1 MSNLLKF
8 NNETKLRQT
17 VYAFIASQLLTKT
30 EREMYRHVF
39 ESIDVDH
46 SGTLTEDEFIRGTK
60 KFFGEQLTEIDAMQL
75 YKKIDLN
82 GDGTIQFNE
91 FVLVALHRDELHSQ
105 QKLRAA
111 FDMMDKNG
119 DQTISPDELLDVFSF
134 NENFDIEM
142 AREMIRQV
150 DSNADGGIQY
160 DEFNMMM
167 KNIDFEKILGGGS
180 QSSGNG
186 NKQNS

>member
-1 MSNLLKF
+1 
-8 NNETKLRQT
+8 
-17 VYAFIASQLLTKT
+17 
-30 EREMYRHVF
+30 
-39 ESIDVDH
+39 
-46 SGTLTEDEFIRGTK
+46 
-60 KFFGEQLTEIDAMQL
+60 MQL

-105 QKLRAA
+105 NKLKAA
-111 FDMMDKNG
+111 FEMMDKNG
-119 DQTISPDELLDVFSF
+119 DQTISPDELLEVFSF

-150 DSNADGGIQY
+150 DINADGGIQY

-167 KNIDFEKILGGGS
+167 KNIDFEAILGGGS
-180 QSSGNG
+180 QNSNGNE
-186 NKQNS
+186 NKQNNGSNKSPKKDKE

>member
-1 MSNLLKF
+1 
-8 NNETKLRQT
+8 
-17 VYAFIASQLLTKT
+17 
-30 EREMYRHVF
+30 
-39 ESIDVDH
+39 
-46 SGTLTEDEFIRGTK
+46 
-60 KFFGEQLTEIDAMQL
+60 MQL

-105 QKLRAA
+105 QKLKAA

-119 DQTISPDELLDVFSF
+119 DQTISPDELLEVFSF
-134 NENFDIEM
+134 NENFDLDM

-150 DSNADGGIQY
+150 DINADGGIQF
-160 DEFNMMM
+160 DEFNNMM

-180 QSSGNG
+180 SNSEIDEKEIKNNRD
-186 NKQNS
+186 NKKDGKKA

>member
-1 MSNLLKF
+1 
-8 NNETKLRQT
+8 
-17 VYAFIASQLLTKT
+17 
-30 EREMYRHVF
+30 
-39 ESIDVDH
+39 
-46 SGTLTEDEFIRGTK
+46 
-60 KFFGEQLTEIDAMQL
+60 MQL

-105 QKLRAA
+105 NKLKAA
-111 FDMMDKNG
+111 FEMMDKNG
-119 DQTISPDELLDVFSF
+119 DQTISPDELLEVFSF

-150 DSNADGGIQY
+150 DINADGGIQY

-167 KNIDFEKILGGGS
+167 KNIDFEAILGGGS
-180 QSSGNG
+180 QNSNG
-186 NKQNS
+186 NETKQNNGSNKSPKKDKE